1 MIPLLPPG
9 SFPPRS
15 AFAGATFDDEGTA
28 FAGGPGVIVAATGQG
43 VFPVPLPPGAP
54 TPIGPVAWLA

>member
-1 MIPLLPPG
+1 
-9 SFPPRS
+9 
-15 AFAGATFDDEGTA
+15 
-28 FAGGPGVIVAATGQG
+28 VIVAATGQG